1 MEGRKN
7 ILGRERLSL
16 DEDQE
21 AGSSMVHRKEELE
34 VGGWHG
40 WITGGVGA
48 GEPEAG
54 DKGDQDQV
62 GIERASRH
70 LERFSTI
77 CGASSVFGIL
87 GARTE

>member
-1 MEGRKN
+1 M
-7 ILGRERLSL
+7 

-34 VGGWHG
+34 EGGWHG
-40 WITGGVGA
+40 WITGSVGAGVVGA

-54 DKGDQDQV
+54 DEGDQDEV
-62 GIERASRH
+62 GIEKAFRH